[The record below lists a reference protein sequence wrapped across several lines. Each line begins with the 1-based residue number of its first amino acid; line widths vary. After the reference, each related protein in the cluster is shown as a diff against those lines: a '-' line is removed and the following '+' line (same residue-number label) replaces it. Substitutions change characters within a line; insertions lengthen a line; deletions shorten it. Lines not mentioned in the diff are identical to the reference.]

1 MKKKKGKERKKELA
15 PHQTLYY
22 YTLDAAG
29 KRYHCNQKNC
39 PKKEEGY
46 PKKKDGSTSAMHYH
60 LKKIHPEL
68 FESKTS
74 EDEKRKESH
83 LTDMQFK
90 MHKLQKEN
98 DKQKQIIKDYQTKF
112 QKIANLIPQGLGSL
126 ELDN

>member
-1 MKKKKGKERKKELA
+1 MKKKKGKERKIELA

-29 KRYHCNQKNC
+29 ERYLCNQKNC
-39 PKKEEGY
+39 TKSY

-83 LTDMQFK
+83 LTEMQFK

-98 DKQKQIIKDYQTKF
+98 DNQKKKIKDYQNKF
-112 QKIANLIPQGLGSL
+112 RKIANLIPQGLGSL

>member
-1 MKKKKGKERKKELA
+1 MKKKKEKERKKEFA

-29 KRYHCNQKNC
+29 KRYLCNQKNC
-39 PKKEEGY
+39 TKSY
-46 PKKKDGSTSAMHYH
+46 PKKKDGSTSAMNYH
-60 LKKIHPEL
+60 LETIHPDL
-68 FESKTS
+68 FKSKIS
-74 EDEKRKESH
+74 EGEKRKESH

-90 MHKLQKEN
+90 MRKLQNEN
-98 DKQKQIIKDYQTKF
+98 DEQKQIIKDYQTKF

>member
-1 MKKKKGKERKKELA
+1 MKKKKEKERKKEFA

-29 KRYHCNQKNC
+29 ERYLCNQKNC
-39 PKKEEGY
+39 TNSY
-46 PKKKDGSTSAMHYH
+46 PKKKDGSTSAMNYH
-60 LKKIHPEL
+60 LETIHPEL
-68 FESKTS
+68 FESKKS
-74 EDEKRKESH
+74 EGEKRKESH

-90 MHKLQKEN
+90 MRKLQNEN
-98 DKQKQIIKDYQTKF
+98 DEQKQIIKDYQTKF